1 MNAPE
6 ELANAIQ
13 SKLSSVIKDEN
24 LHYYFGRVKAI
35 EYPFINIYFSSF
47 TFDSNEQARWEDI
60 NATCIVE
67 YTYAADTNDDV
78 LYEFAEKIR
87 AALLNG
93 FEYSRRDY
101 KAVVKTDSFE
111 VGIVDGFAQVIF
123 DVNYQIDTAIK
134 MDNDN
139 LDKMQNLGLD
149 LTISENKE

>member
-13 SKLSSVIKDEN
+13 EKLSSVLSTEN
-24 LHYYFGRVKAI
+24 LHYYFGRIKAV

-47 TFDSNEQARWEDI
+47 SFDSIDQARWEDI
-60 NATCIVE
+60 NATCVIE
-67 YTYAADTNDDV
+67 YAYAADTEDDA

-87 AALLNG
+87 AALLGG
-93 FEYSRRDY
+93 FAYTRRDY
-101 KAVVKTDSFE
+101 KTNIKTDNFE

-123 DVNYQIDTAIK
+123 DLNYQIDTAIK

-139 LDKMQNLGLD
+139 LDKMETLALD
-149 LTISENKE
+149 LTKSEK